1 MSTTHLGTSSTNP
14 VITTLNALCTEIWKT
29 NSLIQSLLTF
39 NFKRITNVSRDI
51 MEKFLR
57 DWRQDAL
64 NKHQYDSAIF
74 IGDKLLA
81 ITSDYKPILFVL
93 GVC

>member
-1 MSTTHLGTSSTNP
+1 M
-14 VITTLNALCTEIWKT
+14 TLPHDHYRSANAT
-29 NSLIQSLLTF
+29 NS
-39 NFKRITNVSRDI
+39 NN

-81 ITSDYKPILFVL
+81 LTRMLLSDFLL
-93 GVC
+93 

>member
-1 MSTTHLGTSSTNP
+1 
-14 VITTLNALCTEIWKT
+14 
-29 NSLIQSLLTF
+29 
-39 NFKRITNVSRDI
+39 

-64 NKHQYDSAIF
+64 NKAQYESAIF

-81 ITSDYKPILFVL
+81 LTSVWPWEPLDANEYPD
-93 GVC
+93 

>member
-1 MSTTHLGTSSTNP
+1 
-14 VITTLNALCTEIWKT
+14 
-29 NSLIQSLLTF
+29 
-39 NFKRITNVSRDI
+39 

-64 NKHQYDSAIF
+64 NKHQYESAIF

-81 ITSDYKPILFVL
+81 ISSSPALSALTTVRR
-93 GVC
+93 

>member
-1 MSTTHLGTSSTNP
+1 
-14 VITTLNALCTEIWKT
+14 
-29 NSLIQSLLTF
+29 
-39 NFKRITNVSRDI
+39 

-64 NKHQYDSAIF
+64 NKAQYESAIF

-81 ITSDYKPILFVL
+81 LTSQCLLDIPYSAPN
-93 GVC
+93 

>member
-1 MSTTHLGTSSTNP
+1 
-14 VITTLNALCTEIWKT
+14 
-29 NSLIQSLLTF
+29 
-39 NFKRITNVSRDI
+39 

-64 NKHQYDSAIF
+64 NKHQYESAIF

-81 ITSDYKPILFVL
+81 LTSTCSMVALRLP
-93 GVC
+93 CN